1 MKVVQPA
8 FLDSSTLFHHFW
20 IVKPAIHPRY
30 RMTPGLEAARP
41 AGGTSL
47 GPGLHQRQRL
57 ARVVPTPGGAAALRY
72 GPRVERDAVATG
84 AAECLAGG
92 FLAVVFD
99 QT

>member
-1 MKVVQPA
+1 M
-8 FLDSSTLFHHFW
+8 FHHFW

-30 RMTPGLEAARP
+30 HMAPPGLEAARP

-57 ARVVPTPGGAAALRY
+57 ARAVPTPRGAAALRY

-84 AAECLAGG
+84 AAECLAGAG

-99 QT
+99 RK